1 MFLSKRKEVESS
13 RNISVVWRFLAA
25 YLAVVLLVILLA
37 SPIYR
42 MIPDII
48 RDNMLQRNESMLVDS
63 CQRLESY
70 VKGTMAIPN
79 TLNSMQEFRML
90 KLNAEAG
97 DKAHTRYLYYL
108 GKVKK
113 SFSSQLSMLD
123 VFDNGFLL
131 FSRSWMCVMSH
142 IPYLSFDDCLEEQ
155 LDYPESVRQELLENI
170 TNNRASSFHV
180 LPAVSAGKTSLSRK
194 NYLTILVNDAES
206 GTVMGL
212 LINEST
218 LKKHF
223 CFDTLPVDSFVRLED
238 VNGRVLFECGE
249 AVPEENSALQVDLSS
264 LGCRLHVYI
273 PTAYFD
279 NMVRPIAQKALC
291 YGLLALL
298 AGLVVSVFLS
308 FRSAR
313 PIRRIASRFT
323 PQENAGDE
331 YRQIIAGIEAS
342 SQMLD
347 HMRVA
352 LDKNTAHMRTNLFAR
367 LVYGMF
373 LTDTDREEAL
383 RLLPQL
389 AQPFQLVLL
398 KLDLTFNGE
407 EKINADHVSLL
418 AYEYLKS
425 TLGTTQV
432 WTQLDKECIA
442 MLLPE
447 HAACYAHKLLESF
460 SAYMDHYG
468 VCVICGISDS
478 FTGTD
483 NVDRAYRQARLRQH
497 IIPERKQG
505 MAGEASEQFDLR
517 ILSQVYEAMYAGNR
531 EDLADAMDSV
541 IQMASSL
548 SWEDAAEQYAA
559 LRCVLRCA
567 LHCVQ
572 RDLAINLQVPTP
584 PAVSQHMAMEA
595 CYRDLANYADEVLE
609 HISQFRS
616 KDDAAFVVRVCDYI
630 DEHYDDPEL
639 GADTIVRAFSI
650 SRSQLYSLFQQNCTR
665 SIAETI
671 RQVRMEHAHTLLV
684 DTELKV
690 SDIAMRCGYNSVNT
704 FCRAFKKHFGVS
716 PNVLRSNHS

>member
-1 MFLSKRKEVESS
+1 MFLPKHEKVGSS
-13 RNISVVWRFLAA
+13 RKVSVVWRFLAA
-25 YLAVVLLVILLA
+25 YLAVVLLIFLLT
-37 SPIYR
+37 SPIYQ

-48 RDNMLQRNESMLVDS
+48 RDNMLQRNESMLHDS

-79 TLNSMQEFRML
+79 TLSSMQEFRML
-90 KLNAEAG
+90 KLNAEEG

-123 VFDNGFLL
+123 AFDNGFLL
-131 FSRSWMCVMSH
+131 FSKSGMCVMSH
-142 IPYLSFDDCLEEQ
+142 ISYLSFDDCLKEQ
-155 LDYPESVRQELLENI
+155 LDYPDPVRQELLESI

-180 LPAVSAGKTSLSRK
+180 LPAVFAGKTSLPRK
-194 NYLTILVNDAES
+194 HYLTILVKDAEA
-206 GTVMGL
+206 GTVLGL
-212 LINEST
+212 LITEST
-218 LKKHF
+218 LKKHIG
-223 CFDTLPVDSFVRLED
+223 FDALPKGSFLRLED
-238 VNGRVLFECGE
+238 MNGRVLFECGE
-249 AVPEENSALQVDLSS
+249 AVPEENSALQSNLSS

-273 PTAYFD
+273 PSAYFD
-279 NMVRPIAQKALC
+279 NMVQPITQKALS

-298 AGLVVSVFLS
+298 AGLIVSVFLS
-308 FRSAR
+308 IRNAR
-313 PIRRIASRFT
+313 PIRRIASSFT
-323 PQENAGDE
+323 SQENAGDE
-331 YRQIIAGIEAS
+331 YKQITAGIEAS

-352 LDKNTAHMRTNLFAR
+352 LDKNAENMRTNLFAR

-389 AQPFQLVLL
+389 AQPFQVVLL

-407 EKINADHVSLL
+407 EKPNADHASLL
-418 AYEYLKS
+418 AYEYLNS
-425 TLGTTQV
+425 TLGTEQI
-432 WTQLDKECIA
+432 WTQLDKERIA

-447 HAACYAHKLLESF
+447 HAAYYAHKLLESF

-468 VCVICGISDS
+468 VCVMCGISDS

-497 IIPERKQG
+497 IIPECNQS
-505 MAGEASEQFDLR
+505 MASEASEQFDLR

-531 EDLADAMDSV
+531 EDLADTMDRI
-541 IQMASSL
+541 IQMLASL

-559 LRCVLRCA
+559 LRCILRCA
-567 LHCVQ
+567 LHSVQ

-595 CYRDLANYADEVLE
+595 CYRDLANYADGVLE
-609 HISQFRS
+609 HINQFRS
-616 KDDAAFVVRVCDYI
+616 KDDEAFVVRVCDYI
-630 DEHYDDPEL
+630 DEHYGDPEL
-639 GADTIVRAFSI
+639 SADTIVRAFSI
-650 SRSQLYSLFQQNCTR
+650 SRSQLYSLFQQNCPR
-665 SIAETI
+665 SIGETI
-671 RQVRMEHAHTLLV
+671 RQVRMDQAHTLLA
-684 DTELKV
+684 DTEMKV
-690 SDIAMRCGYNSVNT
+690 SDIAMRCGYSSVNT
-704 FCRAFKKHFGVS
+704 FCRAFKKHFGIS
-716 PNVLRSNHS
+716 PNALRSNHS